1 MDPFE
6 RSEKAESK
14 GPMLPKKPVQVGMT
28 PARLSLGPTEKNAF
42 SLDWML
48 TKQTL
53 PPTPQAWGTPEGKE
67 AGCYLSDQESEE
79 EGMYPRSL
87 EEQATASRATATAT
101 ATASTTG
108 IKIAPEADELR
119 RRVVTSLEA
128 GKRAE

>member
-14 GPMLPKKPVQVGMT
+14 GPMLPKKPVQVGMA

-67 AGCYLSDQESEE
+67 AECYLSDQESEE

-87 EEQATASRATATAT
+87 EEQATASRATA
-101 ATASTTG
+101 SRTG